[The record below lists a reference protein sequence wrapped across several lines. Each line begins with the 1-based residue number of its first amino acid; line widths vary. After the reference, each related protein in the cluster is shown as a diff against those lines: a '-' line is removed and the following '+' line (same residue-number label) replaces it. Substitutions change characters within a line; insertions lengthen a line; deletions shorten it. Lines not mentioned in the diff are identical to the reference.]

1 MISIDRLQEQLSYDP
16 ETGEFAWLIRGKSRR
31 DRVGRIAKDSGY
43 HLISID
49 YKEYRA
55 HRLAFAIMTGRW
67 PADEI
72 DHINGKRADN
82 RWCNL
87 REATRAQNQQNRR
100 SAARH
105 NALGVQG
112 VRQLPS
118 GRFFAQLSNKGK
130 ALYLGSFDSIEEAE
144 TCYIEAK
151 RKLHEFNTL

>member
-1 MISIDRLQEQLSYDP
+1 MISIDRLREQLSYDP
-16 ETGEFAWLIRGKSRR
+16 ETGAFEWRVLSRSRR
-31 DRVGRIAKDSGY
+31 ARVGRIAKDSGY

-72 DHINGKRADN
+72 DHINGVRNDN

-100 SAARH
+100 RPSNHGVSR
-105 NALGVQG
+105 VQG
-112 VRQLPS
+112 VHKRAE
-118 GRFFAQLSNKGK
+118 GRYIAQLSKNGK
-130 ALYLGSFDSIEEAE
+130 TQYLGTYATPEQAHAA
-144 TCYIEAK
+144 YLEAK